1 MVSLVQVSQYTVIS
15 AWNSMITPAVKWFI
29 NGDIITMIWQQIN
42 YLGCIFFFITVI
54 FPIQNQYKSYLI
66 ENCMHFFSFFV
77 FLLLF
82 KHKKKG
88 VIKLIFCM
96 KLKSKYINYNIR
108 FLKLLLYDLKWSN
121 NDKKCAT
128 IKKEL
133 DFECD
138 ILRCIF
144 QFCFILFI
152 FCLLNCKTN

>member
-15 AWNSMITPAVKWFI
+15 AWNSMITPAVKWFV
-29 NGDIITMIWQQIN
+29 NGDIMTTNKLPGM
-42 YLGCIFFFITVI
+42 YFFLITVI
-54 FPIQNQYKSYLI
+54 FLIQNQYKSYLI
-66 ENCMHFFSFFV
+66 KNCMHFFSFFV

-121 NDKKCAT
+121 NDKKCA
-128 IKKEL
+128 
-133 DFECD
+133 
-138 ILRCIF
+138 
-144 QFCFILFI
+144 
-152 FCLLNCKTN
+152 